1 MLFNSVSF
9 LIFFP
14 LVLLFYF
21 LIPGKWRCSFLL
33 LASLLF
39 YMSFHPKYVVVLMF
53 VTIVSYFEGLWLERI
68 AKTFKEDLAQKR
80 KQKRLIFFGSI
91 VTVSAALV
99 LFKYTEFLLDNVN
112 RVLALFSLKPV
123 SGSFSFV
130 LPLGISYFTFQVIG
144 YLTDIYRGEQKAE
157 HDFVVYALYVSFFP
171 KMLSGP
177 IERGGDF
184 LPQLHAC
191 AKLPLW
197 DGTRVMEGIIR
208 MVLGYFQKM
217 VIADR
222 LAIFTG
228 EIFGNYMLLGS
239 VELFAGA
246 AAFYLQLYT
255 DFAGCIN
262 IAMGMAK
269 IMGFSL
275 TENFDA
281 PFFAGSIREYW
292 ARWHMSLSSWLRDYI
307 YIPLGGNRK
316 GTLLKYRNLM
326 ITFLVSG
333 LWHGAGWQYILWGA
347 VHGGYQI
354 LEYVTAPVIERV
366 NGWLHTKTE
375 SFSYRLLQKVKCWLL
390 VCFAHVF
397 FKVPSGWA
405 GLHYLG
411 RMFTKWDPWVLF
423 DKSLYGF
430 GVSENYSHFLW
441 LAVIFLMLVEYLKY
455 KRKLSLDVW
464 LTEQCI
470 WFRWLVVM
478 GMLMTII
485 ICGVYG
491 AAYEAKN
498 FIYFQF

>member
-68 AKTFKEDLAQKR
+68 AEAFKENLAQKR

-130 LPLGISYFTFQVIG
+130 LPLGISYFTFQVIS

-191 AKLPLW
+191 AKLSLW
-197 DGTRVMEGIIR
+197 DGTRVMEGIIQ

-228 EIFGNYMLLGS
+228 EVFQNYAALGS
-239 VELFAGA
+239 VELFFGA
-246 AAFYLQLYT
+246 AAFYLQLYM
-255 DFAGCIN
+255 DFAGCIQ
-262 IAMGMAK
+262 IAAGAAK
-269 IMGFSL
+269 IMGFTL

-292 ARWHMSLSSWLRDYI
+292 GRWHISLSSWLKDYI
-307 YIPLGGNRK
+307 YIPLGGNRG
-316 GTLLKYRNLM
+316 GTFKKYRNLVL
-326 ITFLVSG
+326 TFLFSG
-333 LWHGAGWQYILWGA
+333 LWHGASWQYVLWGGI
-347 VHGGYQI
+347 HGIYQI
-354 LEYVTAPVIERV
+354 MGYVTAPFVRRLNV
-366 NGWLHTKTE
+366 RLCTKTE
-375 SFSYRLLQKVKCWLL
+375 SFSYRFLRIVKCWLL
-390 VCFAHVF
+390 VCFAYVF
-397 FKVPSGWA
+397 FKVPSA
-405 GLHYLG
+405 ADGLRYLG
-411 RMFTKWDPWVLF
+411 RMFTKWNPWALF
-423 DKSLYGF
+423 DGSLYQLGL
-430 GVSENYSHFLW
+430 SEKYVHFLC
-441 LAVIFLMLVEYLKY
+441 AAIVFLLLVEYLKY
-455 KRKLSLDVW
+455 KKNVTFDLW
-464 LTEQCI
+464 LMKQCI
-470 WFRWLVVM
+470 WFRWGIVIGMLVVLAVCGAY
-478 GMLMTII
+478 GM
-485 ICGVYG
+485 
-491 AAYEAKN
+491 AYEAEN

>member
-1 MLFNSVSF
+1 MLFHSVSF
-9 LIFFP
+9 LIFLP

-21 LIPGKWRCSFLL
+21 IIPAKWRIGWLL

-39 YMSFHPKYVVVLMF
+39 YMSFQPKYIAVIIF
-53 VTIVSYFEGLWLERI
+53 VTAVSYFAGLWLERE
-68 AKTFKEDLAQKR
+68 KDLSKR
-80 KQKRLIFFGSI
+80 RKVIMSGAVI
-91 VTVSAALV
+91 TVAAVLV
-99 LFKYTEFLLDNVN
+99 LFKYTGFLLGNVN
-112 RVLALFSLKPV
+112 RLLKLVHISRIPDVFSLVMPV
-123 SGSFSFV
+123 
-130 LPLGISYFTFQVIG
+130 GISYFTFQVIS
-144 YLTDIYRGEQKAE
+144 YIVDVYRGKIKAE
-157 HDFVVYALYVSFFP
+157 HSFLTYALYVAFFP
-171 KMLSGP
+171 KIISGP
-177 IERGGDF
+177 IERGEGF
-184 LPQLHAC
+184 LQQLHAC
-191 AKLPLW
+191 RCFRLW
-197 DGTRVMEGIIR
+197 DGKRVFEGVTL
-208 MVLGYFQKM
+208 MLLGYFQKM
-217 VIADR
+217 VVADR

-307 YIPLGGNRK
+307 YIPLGGNRR

-354 LEYVTAPVIERV
+354 LEYVTAPVAERV

-390 VCFAHVF
+390 VCFAYVF
-397 FKVPSGWA
+397 FKVPSGRA

-485 ICGVYG
+485 VCGVYG